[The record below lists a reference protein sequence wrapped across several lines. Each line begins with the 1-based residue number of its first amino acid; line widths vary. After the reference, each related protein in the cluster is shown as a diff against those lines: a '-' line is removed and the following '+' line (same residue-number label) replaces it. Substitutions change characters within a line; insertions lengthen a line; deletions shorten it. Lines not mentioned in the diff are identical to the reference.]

1 MRSDEDLVRAIR
13 RGEARAFDELY
24 ARYERRLFGYLLRLL
39 KDRSV
44 AEDLFQDVFF
54 EVLRQSSLPVIEEG
68 RFAGWLFTVARNRA
82 LGHLRSV
89 ERRKTALEGAELE
102 SPRVAAPDETHERKS
117 QLEAMV
123 AALATLSEPH
133 QDALLLKEVGGLTY
147 RQIAAVQD
155 VPEGTAK
162 SRLHFAIKAIR
173 RALGVQGV

>member
-1 MRSDEDLVRAIR
+1 MRSDEELVRAIR

-24 ARYERRLFGYLLRLL
+24 GRYERRLFGYLLRILR
-39 KDRSV
+39 DRAL
-44 AEDLFQDVFF
+44 AEDLFQDVFL
-54 EVLRQSSLPVIEEG
+54 EVLKRQEGPEFEPG

-82 LGHLRSV
+82 LGHLRST
-89 ERRKTALEGAELE
+89 ERQKSALAEAELE
-102 SPRVAAPDETHERKS
+102 SPRPASPDETHDRKT